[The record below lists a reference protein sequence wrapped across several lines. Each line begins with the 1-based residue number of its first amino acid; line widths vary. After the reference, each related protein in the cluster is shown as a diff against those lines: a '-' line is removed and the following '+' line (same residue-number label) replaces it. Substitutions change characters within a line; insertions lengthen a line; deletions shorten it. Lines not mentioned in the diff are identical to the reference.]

1 MTTPITVLMSVYND
15 AAYLQEAIESILNQ
29 TFTDFEFIIFDD
41 ASTDGS
47 SDILQQY
54 ALQDSRIKLITN
66 QTNRGLGFNLAQG
79 IKIARS
85 PWIARM
91 DADDI
96 ALPNRLELQLNYVQ
110 AHPDVAIV
118 GGCAIDIDSNG
129 QFVSDRKVPLTHQQ
143 IRKLIWTNP
152 FIHGTV
158 LLNKAAITK
167 VGSYSSKLAKR
178 QDYDLWFRCAKAD
191 LKFANL
197 PQPLIKYRFT
207 DNTLQRNNW
216 KVALV
221 HVRIGWLGCWQVKAS
236 PFAYVA
242 ITKQL
247 VIVLLPP
254 PLRVVAYNWLKQF
267 DPRNKVSA

>member
-1 MTTPITVLMSVYND
+1 MKPITVLMSVYND
-15 AAYLQEAIESILNQ
+15 ASYLQEAVESILDQ
-29 TFTDFEFIIFDD
+29 TFTNFEFLIFDD

-47 SDILQQY
+47 NEILQQY
-54 ALQDSRIKLITN
+54 AARDNRIKLITN

-79 IKIARS
+79 IEIARS

-96 ALPNRLELQLNYVQ
+96 ALPNRLELQLNYVK
-110 AHPDVAIV
+110 ANPDVSIL
-118 GGCAIDIDSNG
+118 GGCAIDVDSNG
-129 QFVSDRKVPLTHQQ
+129 QFISERKVPTNYQQ

-158 LLNKAAITK
+158 LLNKADILK
-167 VGSYSSKLAKR
+167 VGSYSNKLAKR
-178 QDYDLWFRCAKAD
+178 QDYDLWFRCAKAG

-197 PQPLIKYRFT
+197 TQPLIKYRFT

-221 HVRIGWLGCWQVKAS
+221 HVRIGWGGCWQIKAS

-254 PLRVVAYNWLKQF
+254 PLRVVTYNWLKRF
-267 DPRNKVSA
+267 DPRNQVS

>member
-1 MTTPITVLMSVYND
+1 MTTPVTVLMSVYND
-15 AAYLQEAIESILNQ
+15 LPYLQDAVESILNQ
-29 TFTDFEFIIFDD
+29 TFTNFEFLIFDD

-47 SDILQQY
+47 SVILQQY
-54 ALQDSRIKLITN
+54 ASQDSRIKLIAN
-66 QTNRGLGFNLAQG
+66 EANRGLGFNLAQG
-79 IKIARS
+79 VAIAQS

-110 AHPDVAIV
+110 ANPDISIL
-118 GGCAIDIDSNG
+118 GGCAIDIDREG
-129 QFVSDRKVPLTHQQ
+129 QFISDRKVPTTHQQ

-158 LLNKAAITK
+158 LLNTASIQK
-167 VGSYSSKLAKR
+167 VGSYSRKLPKR
-178 QDYDLWFRCAKAD
+178 QDYDLWFRCAKAG
-191 LKFANL
+191 LKLANL
-197 PQPLIKYRFT
+197 SQPLIKYRFT

-216 KVALV
+216 KVALI
-221 HVRIGWLGCWQVKAS
+221 HVRIGWRGCWQVKAS
-236 PFAYVA
+236 PIAYIA

-254 PLRVVAYNWLKQF
+254 PLRVITYNWLKQF
-267 DPRNKVSA
+267 DPRRKVSA

>member
-1 MTTPITVLMSVYND
+1 MNTPITVLMSVYND
-15 AAYLQEAIESILNQ
+15 LPYLQGAIESILNQ
-29 TFTDFEFIIFDD
+29 TFTNFEFLIFDD

-47 SDILQQY
+47 NEVLQEY
-54 ALQDSRIKLITN
+54 ARQDSRIKLITN
-66 QTNRGLGFNLAQG
+66 HLNRGLGFNLAEGVQ
-79 IKIARS
+79 IARS

-96 ALPNRLELQLNYVQ
+96 ALTNRLELQLNYVQ
-110 AHPDVAIV
+110 AHPDISIL
-118 GGCAIDIDSNG
+118 GGCAIDIDS
-129 QFVSDRKVPLTHQQ
+129 QDRFISERKVPTNHQQ

-158 LLNKAAITK
+158 LLNKASILK
-167 VGSYSSKLAKR
+167 VGSYSRQLSKR
-178 QDYDLWFRCAKAD
+178 QDYDLWFRCAKAG

-197 PQPLIKYRFT
+197 SQPLIKYRFT

-221 HVRIGWLGCWQVKAS
+221 HVRIGWRGCWQIKAS
-236 PFAYVA
+236 PIAYLA

-267 DPRNKVSA
+267 DPRRKVSV